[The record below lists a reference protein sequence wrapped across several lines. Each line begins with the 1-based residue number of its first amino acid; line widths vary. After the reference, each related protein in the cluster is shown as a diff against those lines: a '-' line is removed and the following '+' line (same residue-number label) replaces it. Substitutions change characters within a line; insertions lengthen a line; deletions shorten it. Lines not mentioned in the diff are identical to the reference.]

1 MKNYLDG
8 KMMGALKDN
17 KTMQFPTKTSKI
29 LFPQTIVDVLNR
41 HNMPNKYNKIYSS
54 KKVMVHEEET

>member
-1 MKNYLDG
+1 
-8 KMMGALKDN
+8 MMGALKDN